1 MKDPREIVLRPV
13 VTEKTADAKESTNT
27 VCFQVARDANK
38 IEIRHAVEALFGVK
52 VIDVRVLNMTGKQ
65 RRFGRYTGQ
74 RPDWRKAYVRLA
86 AGEKT
91 VEFFD
96 QV

>member
-1 MKDPREIVLRPV
+1 MKDPRQIIVRPI
-13 VTEKTADAKESTNT
+13 VTEKTADAKESSNT
-27 VCFQVARDANK
+27 VCFQVAREANR
-38 IEIRHAVEALFGVK
+38 IEIRQAVEKLFGVK
-52 VIDVRVLNMTGKQ
+52 VVEVRVANMHGKR
-65 RRFGRYTGQ
+65 RRFGRFTGR

-91 VEFFD
+91 IEFFD

>member
-1 MKDPREIVLRPV
+1 MKDPRQIILRPL

-27 VCFQVARDANK
+27 VCFEVATSANK
-38 IEIRHAVEALFGVK
+38 IEVAQAVEKLFSVK
-52 VIDVRVLNMTGKQ
+52 VVNVRVVNILGKV
-65 RRFGRYTGQ
+65 RRYGRFSGR

-86 AGEKT
+86 PGEKT
-91 VEFFD
+91 TEFFD

>member
-1 MKDPREIVLRPV
+1 MKDPREIILRPI
-13 VTEKTADAKESTNT
+13 VTEKTADAKASTNT

-38 IEIRHAVEALFGVK
+38 IEIKNAVEGLFGVK
-52 VIDVRVLNMTGKQ
+52 VIEVRVLNMTGKQ